1 MRPGDDV
8 DGDTI
13 HRFTF
18 MTMMRMLLGKGIL
31 GMRMFGWWGCWIRE
45 VLD

>member
-1 MRPGDDV
+1 MSYLRPIGDEAEYGDDV

-18 MTMMRMLLGKGIL
+18 MTMMRMLLGEGIL
-31 GMRMFGWWGCWIRE
+31 GMRMFG
-45 VLD
+45 